1 MTIPLPR
8 FTLPPPSP
16 PPSTNPFPPL
26 TAWQPRPEEAQIAEY
41 FTQPE
46 IRLVG
51 IYGAGGFG
59 KSALAAKVY
68 GDATGFDEKLWG
80 NFGQPKPFGTFAL
93 WLIAKA
99 IGMERYARERELYEG
114 NSDDDLLTRA
124 LNLWAGKR
132 VLLVMDNVETLLA
145 ETMAESTGNLYRQ
158 FWEAWLN
165 RNSSGM
171 LLLTTQEKVKLTQA
185 ERREWLTLKGL
196 EIAKGMALLQ
206 GEPFR
211 IAGDEADLQAFVEAA
226 DGHPLLLRLAA
237 SWLVAKA
244 KDDGETTEIYRLQ
257 RDDVTLL
264 RHLSAAHRGDAEATV
279 GKVLDASF
287 DRLPEE
293 WRLLLVRTSVLR
305 GQVTVAAARGM
316 VPEVTLPD
324 LRKLARRSFWQE
336 KRQGE
341 DWVFEFLPLIR
352 RYLWLK
358 AGEMVQVEV
367 AHQKAT
373 EYFQTAMVPWDG
385 TLASCEAQFELFHHY
400 CELGQ
405 FGVAYDVMNTCFGG
419 LDRRGY
425 YQELVT
431 VYDRL
436 TQEWEA
442 QTPQE
447 KENLGW
453 AWTRLGNLYRDLG
466 QYASAI
472 THHEHA
478 QNIFRTLD
486 EKECIAASLMNLGI
500 AYQSLGEYERAID
513 FHRQFLKIARQIG
526 HRNGEANSLGNLGN
540 VYQSLGEY
548 QRAIDFYRQ
557 SLEIKRQI
565 GDRNGEANFLGNLGN
580 VYQSLGEYQRAID
593 FHRQSLEIKR
603 QIGDRNGEAYFLGNL
618 GNTYYLLGEYERASD
633 FLEQSL
639 EIARQIGDR
648 NGEANSLGSLGNAYQ
663 SLGEYQR
670 AIDFHRQSLE
680 IKRQIGDRNGEANS
694 LGNLGNTYYLLGEY
708 ERASDFLEQSLEI
721 ARQIGDR
728 NGEAN
733 FLGSLGNVYQSLGE
747 YQRAIGFH
755 RQFLEIARQ
764 ISDRRG
770 EAISFFNQGIVFAKL
785 KNRPEALPSFQHAK
799 QIFAELKLAHL
810 VEKCETEISNLPRR
824 KRFKLSLWLFFYLG
838 LAIALLI
845 WYLR

>member
-1 MTIPLPR
+1 M
-8 FTLPPPSP
+8 
-16 PPSTNPFPPL
+16 
-26 TAWQPRPEEAQIAEY
+26 
-41 FTQPE
+41 
-46 IRLVG
+46 G

-513 FHRQFLKIARQIG
+513 FHQQSLEIMREIGNRKEEANSLGNLGNVYQSLGEYQRAIDFHRQSLEIKRQIGDRNGAAVSLGNLGIAYQALGEYERAIDFHRQFLKIARQIG

-603 QIGDRNGEAYFLGNL
+603 QIGDRNGEAYF
-618 GNTYYLLGEYERASD
+618 
-633 FLEQSL
+633 
-639 EIARQIGDR
+639 
-648 NGEANSLGSLGNAYQ
+648 
-663 SLGEYQR
+663 
-670 AIDFHRQSLE
+670 
-680 IKRQIGDRNGEANS
+680 